1 MGHWQSIS
9 LERLKRRASGPTVHV
24 TCFSRKNGSQLD
36 LVVVVV
42 QFALPRTVFF
52 FINVQCYGQLERTAV
67 ESKDGYTTNGA
78 QNRSSLNRT
87 LISIPY
93 LNFQR
98 VRFEFLI
105 YRSSTHNKYKKH
117 PPSPRCKLGSLMQ
130 FTHVNFPWDEI
141 GVWGACQFGLEEEG

>member
-1 MGHWQSIS
+1 MGHWQSIG

-24 TCFSRKNGSQLD
+24 TCFSRKNGSQLH

-42 QFALPRTVFF
+42 KFVLTRTMFF
-52 FINVQCYGQLERTAV
+52 FINYRENTVQCYGQLEMTAV

-93 LNFQR
+93 LDFQR
-98 VRFEFLI
+98 VRLEYLI
-105 YRSSTHNKYKKH
+105 YCSSIYNKYNVAPFSINTKNIH
-117 PPSPRCKLGSLMQ
+117 PA
-130 FTHVNFPWDEI
+130 H
-141 GVWGACQFGLEEEG
+141 GAS